1 MAQCLSCL
9 DSQNTMLL
17 QYWRS
22 TIQATTLHLLTPVD
36 KATNNAAFVYLRF
49 FAQVLVKEPGLE
61 NSNASITYCCIFES
75 NANIKSNLTMLE
87 KKLLHKILPG
97 NYWFPNLHKYPAGS
111 TIVHKI
117 FETNSSFYVKYR
129 NTRNVQYISVFTEF
143 LVSIKKMFILTRTLS
158 ASL

>member
-1 MAQCLSCL
+1 
-9 DSQNTMLL
+9 
-17 QYWRS
+17 
-22 TIQATTLHLLTPVD
+22 
-36 KATNNAAFVYLRF
+36 
-49 FAQVLVKEPGLE
+49 
-61 NSNASITYCCIFES
+61 
-75 NANIKSNLTMLE
+75 MLE
-87 KKLLHKILPG
+87 KKLLHKILPD